1 MHRFRVVSKSWNLPI
16 ENGLKLNLENKSCE
30 NRRIRSLKG
39 EIIKNQCE
47 KVIGR
52 CSILVLLLLKKYH
65 DTFSGFLS
73 IFATQKVGQKW

>member
-1 MHRFRVVSKSWNLPI
+1 MHRFRVVSKSWNLPF

-39 EIIKNQCE
+39 EIIKNQFE
-47 KVIGR
+47 KVIRR
-52 CSILVLLLLKKYH
+52 CSIVLLVLKKIMPLLV
-65 DTFSGFLS
+65 DFLS

>member
-16 ENGLKLNLENKSCE
+16 ENALKLNLENKSCE

-52 CSILVLLLLKKYH
+52 CSIVLLVLKKYH
-65 DTFSGFLS
+65 ATFRGFLS

>member
-1 MHRFRVVSKSWNLPI
+1 MHRFRVVSKSWNHPI

-52 CSILVLLLLKKYH
+52 CSIVLLVLKNIMPLLV
-65 DTFSGFLS
+65 DFLS

>member
-1 MHRFRVVSKSWNLPI
+1 MHRFRVVSKSWKLPI

-52 CSILVLLLLKKYH
+52 CSIVLLVLKKYH
-65 DTFSGFLS
+65 ATFVDFLS